1 MKKLILYAILLLLF
15 TACSE
20 KTVQEIDTQIVAQSK
35 FTTFNKDIKP
45 LFSIRCAPCHT
56 TGGDRNNKWDDYN
69 TTKTLITGIIG
80 RVIKTPDNSLFMP
93 KNGVK
98 LNDTE
103 MDLLNKWIDNGLL
116 EK

>member
-1 MKKLILYAILLLLF
+1 MRKLILYATLLF
-15 TACSE
+15 LLTACSE
-20 KTVQEIDTQIVAQSK
+20 KTVQEIDTQIAAQSK

-56 TGGDRNNKWDDYN
+56 TGGDRNNKWDNYN

-98 LNDTE
+98 LNDAE
-103 MDLLNKWIDNGLL
+103 MDLLNKWINDGLL